1 MQKQN
6 IETIYEENTTEE
18 KVEITPENSYRILC
32 DLSLDIH
39 TRLEALKIYSLDQGY
54 DNVLEVVNRLC
65 MMYEFSGTK
74 ILRMYLYK
82 ISTTDILPPF
92 LRSIIATSLFYHDP
106 KDVGSYEAIN
116 EIYPL
121 LMDQG
126 APYRLEFLKLLMRA
140 EHKEYQNK
148 AENYLNSL
156 VTENQL
162 NCDFRYKIILG
173 LEGEFENFS
182 RSACITFM
190 TNTKNETKYRILAC
204 QNIICN
210 EVASQNAENAE
221 NILLSFAQDEKV
233 EYNTRAD
240 ATDILLNS
248 KNLERKELA
257 KQIILEL
264 GKTDTGK
271 TIYDNAQNVHD
282 KELEKSVKEAIEF
295 LSSYTTMKINGT
307 EINLDY
313 VSEKVSQHAKFLSV
327 SQATLDKIKIAIN
340 RISMDKAIYSS
351 FSYKLSHVLVLIYT
365 YISGHDA
372 EKELKKR
379 LIEELEYMADLCS
392 SGFVSNL
399 VNVISGF
406 GDFSVRISWRDQIL
420 ANITG
425 RLNAK
430 IRDMDN
436 LKLQE
441 KILSEMTIK
450 EQVDRPTFMKFFRE
464 SVGSIHNEMYEE
476 FKEYLTDAD
485 FELYFK
491 GAMSSYE
498 SGEFFV

>member
-1 MQKQN
+1 M
-6 IETIYEENTTEE
+6 
-18 KVEITPENSYRILC
+18 
-32 DLSLDIH
+32 
-39 TRLEALKIYSLDQGY
+39 
-54 DNVLEVVNRLC
+54 
-65 MMYEFSGTK
+65 
-74 ILRMYLYK
+74 
-82 ISTTDILPPF
+82 
-92 LRSIIATSLFYHDP
+92 
-106 KDVGSYEAIN
+106 
-116 EIYPL
+116 
-121 LMDQG
+121 
-126 APYRLEFLKLLMRA
+126 
-140 EHKEYQNK
+140 
-148 AENYLNSL
+148 
-156 VTENQL
+156 
-162 NCDFRYKIILG
+162 
-173 LEGEFENFS
+173 
-182 RSACITFM
+182 
-190 TNTKNETKYRILAC
+190 
-204 QNIICN
+204 
-210 EVASQNAENAE
+210 
-221 NILLSFAQDEKV
+221 
-233 EYNTRAD
+233 
-240 ATDILLNS
+240 
-248 KNLERKELA
+248 
-257 KQIILEL
+257 
-264 GKTDTGK
+264 
-271 TIYDNAQNVHD
+271 
-282 KELEKSVKEAIEF
+282 
-295 LSSYTTMKINGT
+295 
-307 EINLDY
+307 
-313 VSEKVSQHAKFLSV
+313 
-327 SQATLDKIKIAIN
+327 
-340 RISMDKAIYSS
+340 
-351 FSYKLSHVLVLIYT
+351 LVLIYS